1 MDDDI
6 GLLSSSSS
14 VTSVTCSSKKSHLSV
29 DSATAAIKLT
39 TTASGQQHQQH
50 VSSCSFVRRCS
61 SPSFISSLS
70 RSDTEST
77 HTNRTS
83 INNDSV
89 SSSNSSVF
97 TEEKPLSCSSS
108 STHST
113 SNDNKLL
120 KADNINRNSRHRTSF
135 SDDYDSEFNSIC
147 NLSKLKL
154 KQEETNF
161 LNLIHECQVWI
172 EVNGCCLFVQN

>member
-14 VTSVTCSSKKSHLSV
+14 VTSVTCSNNSHTKSHHQSV
-29 DSATAAIKLT
+29 GSAIPASTNT
-39 TTASGQQHQQH
+39 TTSTTGQHKRLN
-50 VSSCSFVRRCS
+50 SSSFMRRSS

-70 RSDTEST
+70 RSDNENS
-77 HTNRTS
+77 TNRTS

-97 TEEKPLSCSSS
+97 IEEPAKPTNKSLKQT
-108 STHST
+108 STDHVVSA
-113 SNDNKLL
+113 S
-120 KADNINRNSRHRTSF
+120 NSRHRTSY
-135 SDDYDSEFNSIC
+135 SDDYDTEFNSIC

-154 KQEETNF
+154 KQEETSF
-161 LNLIHECQVWI
+161 MNLIHECQVWI
-172 EVNGCCLFVQN
+172 EVSGLWVIFTLAPV